1 MDTCICMAVS
11 LCCPP
16 ETIRTLLIS
25 YAPMQSKK
33 FFFKKTRHLFHH
45 LKNRGSMQ
53 SIWNSA
59 WEIFLFSHNYVLNHL
74 FILVYIHGC
83 FILCVIIQYYVIYFV
98 AQIDPTLPTGNSFSL
113 APISFQYTPPMW
125 FSVFELFFFF
135 LELQD
140 VLDSPFSSPRISHFD
155 KTWSG

>member
-1 MDTCICMAVS
+1 MAVS

-74 FILVYIHGC
+74 FILAQAHGYLFHILDYNPNTTL
-83 FILCVIIQYYVIYFV
+83 FILLLKLFHWLLSPLVSPITMGILFLALLYFI
-98 AQIDPTLPTGNSFSL
+98 AL
-113 APISFQYTPPMW
+113 
-125 FSVFELFFFF
+125 
-135 LELQD
+135 
-140 VLDSPFSSPRISHFD
+140 
-155 KTWSG
+155 